1 MNYSCQW
8 LHLKNQSE
16 DFLEGLAVKTSPS
29 NVGGVGLTCPQGQKT
44 KTIL

>member
-8 LHLKNQSE
+8 LHLKNQNE
-16 DFLEGLAVKTSPS
+16 DFPEGLVVKTSPS
-29 NVGGVGLTCPQGQKT
+29 NAGGVGLTCSQGHKT